1 MLCECPFSSFFEA
14 HHKNATMAQYFSH
27 ENLFSDQGKGWSNV
41 IQYVDIWY
49 LLNTRIEICD
59 KHISKSGHT
68 NYARCT

>member
-1 MLCECPFSSFFEA
+1 
-14 HHKNATMAQYFSH
+14 MAQYFSH

-59 KHISKSGHT
+59 KHISKSGHID
-68 NYARCT
+68 YARCT